1 MNYSGSVTSS
11 YNIGE
16 VIRKEVIKNVDILI
30 AEKSPQL
37 IGVPKDSKAFSIA
50 LNNSIFSLENVTS
63 YAGLV
68 ADIYN
73 AVSGVELFYGH
84 ESGYFDNPGNLEREF
99 FAGVISMEMNNANG
113 AEFNRIIFPE
123 SLKIIN
129 EMVDS
134 LLESE

>member
-1 MNYSGSVTSS
+1 M
-11 YNIGE
+11 
-16 VIRKEVIKNVDILI
+16 
-30 AEKSPQL
+30 
-37 IGVPKDSKAFSIA
+37 
-50 LNNSIFSLENVTS
+50 ENVTS

-73 AVSGVELFYGH
+73 AVFGVELFYGH